1 MIKCN
6 FKTAIRAFGK
16 CTHPRLF
23 LDRFFL
29 KFLSERISRSDRQLM
44 LSKHQH
50 LILEINE
57 IGSEGSS

>member
-1 MIKCN
+1 MHSSSIVLEKKMGS
-6 FKTAIRAFGK
+6 F
-16 CTHPRLF
+16 
-23 LDRFFL
+23 FFL
-29 KFLSERISRSDRQLM
+29 EFLSERISRSDRQLM